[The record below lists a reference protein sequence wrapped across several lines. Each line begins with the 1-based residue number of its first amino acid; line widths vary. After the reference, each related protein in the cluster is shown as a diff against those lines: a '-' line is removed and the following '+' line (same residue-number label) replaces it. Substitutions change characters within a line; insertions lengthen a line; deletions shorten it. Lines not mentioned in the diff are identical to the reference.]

1 MWWGRSHCTSCN
13 KFLQVIDLIPIF
25 SYMINRGKCR
35 QCQSKVSSI
44 YPLLEIVMGLV
55 FASIGYYLIYIP
67 EVFMGE
73 TQEITKLIFLLFLW
87 FVLVVFTFYDI
98 LFLEIP
104 EQVLAVWIWWVF
116 LVLTLQTLFPYFSL
130 LDNYGVT
137 HTYLVEGIFAVVLT
151 GAIILGMY
159 AIMLKELDTKYDIL
173 ILGLAGLLL
182 MGYKE
187 LFGMFLE
194 VPLISGLVA
203 VYFLFLFFYAQI
215 FISGGKWLGGG
226 DLRIAILMGLILWA
240 NLIFFGVLLTY
251 IFGSIIGIWIILYKK
266 IIISHKWRVDT
277 MIPFWPFL
285 ALWTLFTLF
294 FQDQILFF
302 FTNI

>member
-1 MWWGRSHCTSCN
+1 M
-13 KFLQVIDLIPIF
+13 
-25 SYMINRGKCR
+25 
-35 QCQSKVSSI
+35 
-44 YPLLEIVMGLV
+44 
-55 FASIGYYLIYIP
+55 
-67 EVFMGE
+67 
-73 TQEITKLIFLLFLW
+73 
-87 FVLVVFTFYDI
+87 
-98 LFLEIP
+98 
-104 EQVLAVWIWWVF
+104 
-116 LVLTLQTLFPYFSL
+116 VLTLQTLFPYFSL

-226 DLRIAILMGLILWA
+226 DLRIAILMGLIL
-240 NLIFFGVLLTY
+240 
-251 IFGSIIGIWIILYKK
+251 
-266 IIISHKWRVDT
+266 
-277 MIPFWPFL
+277 
-285 ALWTLFTLF
+285 
-294 FQDQILFF
+294 
-302 FTNI
+302 